1 MSTPGGKGSTQRP
14 TDHEAFSS
22 AWDRIFGKEKLTEQ
36 NFMGKANKLC
46 QAITD
51 AGWTPMTAGWVTA
64 NCEHKEN
71 CHEPFC
77 QCEVKDERSSATE

>member
-1 MSTPGGKGSTQRP
+1 MNTPGGKGSTQRP

-22 AWDRIFGKEKLTEQ
+22 AWDRIFGKKPE
-36 NFMGKANKLC
+36 
-46 QAITD
+46 
-51 AGWTPMTAGWVTA
+51 
-64 NCEHKEN
+64 CENKEN